1 MDARGLKREARSWG
15 PCGRVRPMSGVES
28 SRESGM
34 RLLRAGPEWGRP
46 GNAVWGEGR
55 EQASEAVQGGGAV
68 WGPPVLPRGAAL
80 REGPRAF
87 GSQRQRKS
95 LKTFFLFSQ
104 PARPSSRSSSP
115 PPRSGG
121 GGGGGGSSQT
131 LGPWAAPRRLLPPFP
146 AEAGPAGGFEPG
158 GAPEGASPLPPAG
171 GLAVWRIRGGRKG
184 VGRPGARRAA
194 AAATGWGGGGFLKPP
209 RPHPGSARGGGG
221 PQGEGMGGAGPQSSS
236 RVGGLR
242 GGSLKPW
249 GEGAGTRLRPTNRVL
264 PPGG

>member
-1 MDARGLKREARSWG
+1 
-15 PCGRVRPMSGVES
+15 MSGVES

-115 PPRSGG
+115 SSPQWRRRRGRRRLVSDSGALG
-121 GGGGGGSSQT
+121 CSS
-131 LGPWAAPRRLLPPFP
+131 AAPSSV
-146 AEAGPAGGFEPG
+146 PG
-158 GAPEGASPLPPAG
+158 
-171 GLAVWRIRGGRKG
+171 
-184 VGRPGARRAA
+184 
-194 AAATGWGGGGFLKPP
+194 
-209 RPHPGSARGGGG
+209 
-221 PQGEGMGGAGPQSSS
+221 
-236 RVGGLR
+236 
-242 GGSLKPW
+242 
-249 GEGAGTRLRPTNRVL
+249 
-264 PPGG
+264 